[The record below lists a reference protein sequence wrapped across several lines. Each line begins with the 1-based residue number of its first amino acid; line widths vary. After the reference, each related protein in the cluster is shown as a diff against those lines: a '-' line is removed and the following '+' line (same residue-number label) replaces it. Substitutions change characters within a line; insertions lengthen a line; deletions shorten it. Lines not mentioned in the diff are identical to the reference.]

1 VEKKSNEIPL
11 VTASEKG
18 TVRRKGSPSKGGERC
33 CVMVKATIIP
43 VRTASP
49 FERGSLPRDG
59 ARPVAESDILGYRLL
74 VLAAD
79 RVILL
84 ENAIQSRR

>member
-1 VEKKSNEIPL
+1 
-11 VTASEKG
+11 
-18 TVRRKGSPSKGGERC
+18 
-33 CVMVKATIIP
+33 MVKVTIIS

-59 ARPVAESDILGYRLL
+59 ARPVAESGILRCRLL
-74 VLAAD
+74 ALAAD